1 MSFEIDNEY
10 FRTFEDPLRYS
21 NWEFALIMLG
31 DHFGIY
37 KPNKRFYLIKI
48 ARFRNENFKKN
59 PSDQELVEE
68 LTKDYEH
75 FHWKP

>member
-1 MSFEIDNEY
+1 MSFEIDHEY
-10 FRTFEDPLRYS
+10 FRTSEDPYRYS
-21 NWEFALIMLG
+21 NWEFAIIMLA

-48 ARFRNENFKKN
+48 ARFRNENFKKD
-59 PSDQELVEE
+59 PTDQELVEE